1 LNVPESRKPVTYIKT
16 PIAVHYDYTVG
27 AGTSTFLRALRE
39 GRIVGSRCPDTG
51 KVYVPPRLFSV
62 ETGSPMSELVELPDR
77 GVVYTYCIVNIKF
90 YEQVLE
96 VPYAYAH
103 VLLDG
108 ADLPIMHL
116 IQGCPVAEIRP
127 GMRVEAVWKD
137 PSEWTE
143 SMENIRYFKP
153 TGEADAPIGRI
164 MEEIR
169 KKSHA

>member
-1 LNVPESRKPVTYIKT
+1 MSESRKPVAYIKT
-16 PIAVHYDYTVG
+16 PIAVHYDYTPG
-27 AGTSTFLRALRE
+27 AGTSTFLRALRD

-62 ETGSPMSELVELPDR
+62 ETGSPMSEIVELPDR

-108 ADLPIMHL
+108 ADLSIMHL
-116 IQGCPVAEIRP
+116 IQECPVEEIRP

-143 SMENIRYFKP
+143 SLENIRYFKP

>member
-1 LNVPESRKPVTYIKT
+1 MSESRKPVTYIKT
-16 PIAVHYDYTVG
+16 PIAVHYDYSVG
-27 AGTSTFLRALRE
+27 VGTSTFLRALRE
-39 GRIVGSRCPDTG
+39 GQIVGSRCPDTG

-96 VPYAYAH
+96 VPYAYAY

-116 IQGCPVAEIRP
+116 IQECPVGEIRR

-164 MEEIR
+164 MEESR

>member
-1 LNVPESRKPVTYIKT
+1 MSEPRRPVTYIKT
-16 PIAVHYDYTVG
+16 PIAVHYDYSVG
-27 AGTSTFLRALRE
+27 AATSAFLRALRE
-39 GRIVGSRCPDTG
+39 GRILGSRCPDTG
-51 KVYVPPRLFSV
+51 KVYVPPQLFST
-62 ETGSPMSELVELPDR
+62 ETASPMSELVELPDR
-77 GVVYTYCIVNIKF
+77 GIVYTYCIVNIRF

-116 IQGCPVAEIRP
+116 IQECPVAEIRP
-127 GMRVEAVWKD
+127 GMRVKAVWRD
-137 PSEWTE
+137 SSEWTE
-143 SMENIRYFKP
+143 SLENIRYFKP

>member
-1 LNVPESRKPVTYIKT
+1 MPESRKPVTTIKT

-27 AGTSTFLRALRE
+27 VGTSTFLRALRE

-62 ETGSPMSELVELPDR
+62 ETSSPMSELVELPDR
-77 GVVYTYCIVNIKF
+77 GVVYTYCIVNIRF

-116 IQGCPVAEIRP
+116 IQECPVAEIRP
-127 GMRVEAVWKD
+127 GMRVQAVWKA
-137 PSEWTE
+137 PSKWTE

-153 TGEADAPIGRI
+153 TGEADAPIGKI
-164 MEEIR
+164 MQEIR
-169 KKSHA
+169 NKSHA

>member
-1 LNVPESRKPVTYIKT
+1 MSESRKPVTTINT
-16 PIAVHYDYTVG
+16 PNAVHYDYTVG
-27 AGTSTFLRALRE
+27 VGTSIFLRALRE

-116 IQGCPVAEIRP
+116 IQECPVAEIRP
-127 GMRVEAVWKD
+127 GMRVQAVWKD

-143 SMENIRYFKP
+143 SLENIRYFKP

-169 KKSHA
+169 NKSHA